1 MKLRLKGGDKI
12 IHKGAEFI
20 VRKKSELNA
29 SPVLAAGE
37 EETEEDFEQGEAK
50 GNRQSDVP
58 DPIDRRK
65 AVELL
70 KDYLS
75 TLEEHQS
82 DLMRAEAFRDDE
94 LEDLEQ
100 PIGTDY
106 KASIYAASVVYISEL
121 ETLVENLGKL

>member
-12 IHKGAEFI
+12 IHKGTEFI
-20 VRKKSELNA
+20 VRKKSSLNA
-29 SPVLAAGE
+29 SPVLGTGE
-37 EETEEDFEQGEAK
+37 EETEEDVEQGEVV

-58 DPIDRRK
+58 DPIDRIK

-70 KDYLS
+70 KDYLAKI
-75 TLEEHQS
+75 EDYQS

-94 LEDLEQ
+94 LEDSAE
-100 PIGTDY
+100 PIGTHY
-106 KASIYAASVVYISEL
+106 KASIYAASVVYLSEL

>member
-12 IHKGAEFI
+12 IHKGTEFI
-20 VRKKSELNA
+20 VRKKSALNA

-37 EETEEDFEQGEAK
+37 EETEEDVEPGEAV

-58 DPIDRRK
+58 DPIDRTK
-65 AVELL
+65 AVELI
-70 KDYLS
+70 KDYLGKI
-75 TLEEHQS
+75 EDYQS

-94 LEDLEQ
+94 LEDSTE
-100 PIGTDY
+100 PIGTHY
-106 KASIYAASVVYISEL
+106 KASIYASSVVYISEL

>member
-1 MKLRLKGGDKI
+1 MKLRLRGGDKI
-12 IHKGAEFI
+12 TYKGREFI
-20 VRKKSELNA
+20 VSKKISLNA
-29 SPVLAAGE
+29 SPVIGKGE
-37 EETEEDFEQGEAK
+37 EETEEEIEPGEAV
-50 GNRQSDVP
+50 GNCQSDVP
-58 DPIDRRK
+58 DPIDRTK

-94 LEDLEQ
+94 LEDSAE
-100 PIGTDY
+100 PIGTQY